1 MANAYIDNY
10 SLDGA
15 PRRKADLYNYLNTN
29 RDRLNL
35 TPEEEYKFNWGSEA
49 VSDDWITQKAKSI
62 QQEIEDSNSTAI
74 LRRGLGNSK
83 AASDEVT
90 DEIEA
95 GKTPEEIEAE
105 KAKAGGS
112 QTRDTSTNDPAND
125 PGWDTSFGWSADQAN
140 AKLGASP
147 VKSALG
153 FAASPGAAILG
164 YIGSGITQ
172 NSQPNAER
180 QAVMDARAAGLTAEA
195 NAMKEQAFNKSI
207 NDMEAGYGRGVG
219 GYDGAGNYGGG
230 SGGNPSGSNTGTGD
244 GSNGGR
250 DSNSQ
255 GPERGHG

>member
-1 MANAYIDNY
+1 MANAYLDNY

-29 RDRLNL
+29 RDKLNL

-105 KAKAGGS
+105 KAKAAREAVTERNGGDHDFGGGKNPATPGHEAS
-112 QTRDTSTNDPAND
+112 SAWGLNQYGINPGFSTT
-125 PGWDTSFGWSADQAN
+125 G
-140 AKLGASP
+140 AKLGSLAGP
-147 VKSALG
+147 LGAVAGGIALG
-153 FAASPGAAILG
+153 TSLDPLGEFAYDALVAQENRDIATNTTAAQMTSMQNALNEDAAALGAMQG
-164 YIGSGITQ
+164 
-172 NSQPNAER
+172 
-180 QAVMDARAAGLTAEA
+180 
-195 NAMKEQAFNKSI
+195 
-207 NDMEAGYGRGVG
+207 NDTV
-219 GYDGAGNYGGG
+219 
-230 SGGNPSGSNTGTGD
+230 SGGLSAKEGPGSDHSSHDDAGGDD
-244 GSNGGR
+244 GSN
-250 DSNSQ
+250 
-255 GPERGHG
+255 